1 MLDPHKTCLPS
12 LHKFATKFLQQLKT
26 LRNPKPWK
34 RRKPNILFSRSNF
47 QTSTFTSMEVPNQ
60 LKHVF
65 QFLDSNGD
73 GKLSPL
79 ELSQVLLS
87 LGHVDK
93 STAAKEAKKMVLEM
107 DRDGDG
113 LVDIE
118 EFMTVVSIDEEDDD
132 LMDAFAMFDCDKNGL
147 ISVEELQRV
156 LRSLGC
162 DSCSI
167 EECREMIKGVD
178 RDGDGFVDF
187 DEFRS
192 MMKVSTLTTTTTT
205 TKPAASDGK
214 IRWENRIAGSDPP
227 EDPILASR
235 FCGFEREMGVEDSG
249 ERGGGDDG
257 VVIDI
262 VGEVGTD
269 LGDVGGGN
277 REAIEDGGDEGRSAA
292 KAIGDYD
299 VVFDEDTVA
308 VILDD

>member
-1 MLDPHKTCLPS
+1 MLDPHKTCLPF

-34 RRKPNILFSRSNF
+34 RRKPNILFSRTNF

-156 LRSLGC
+156 LRSLVC

-192 MMKVSTLTTTTTT
+192 MMK
-205 TKPAASDGK
+205 G
-214 IRWENRIAGSDPP
+214 
-227 EDPILASR
+227 
-235 FCGFEREMGVEDSG
+235 MM
-249 ERGGGDDG
+249 
-257 VVIDI
+257 
-262 VGEVGTD
+262 
-269 LGDVGGGN
+269 
-277 REAIEDGGDEGRSAA
+277 
-292 KAIGDYD
+292 
-299 VVFDEDTVA
+299 
-308 VILDD
+308 